1 MLLLLRFIRIGP
13 KGDSNSSSTNTMIPK
28 VDTCLL
34 IKNQVE
40 SCSKLESNNLRSTDV
55 IDLSRTW
62 LKRVL
67 RTSKLP
73 VLPTN
78 RSPYLNSKVIPLKIE
93 LIALLI
99 KSSDSVGL
107 TLHDTSISICKLG
120 NCVFRIFFNDLT
132 I

>member
-1 MLLLLRFIRIGP
+1 MR
-13 KGDSNSSSTNTMIPK
+13 N
-28 VDTCLL
+28 
-34 IKNQVE
+34 
-40 SCSKLESNNLRSTDV
+40 
-55 IDLSRTW
+55 
-62 LKRVL
+62 
-67 RTSKLP
+67 TSKLL

-107 TLHDTSISICKLG
+107 TLHKTSISICKLG